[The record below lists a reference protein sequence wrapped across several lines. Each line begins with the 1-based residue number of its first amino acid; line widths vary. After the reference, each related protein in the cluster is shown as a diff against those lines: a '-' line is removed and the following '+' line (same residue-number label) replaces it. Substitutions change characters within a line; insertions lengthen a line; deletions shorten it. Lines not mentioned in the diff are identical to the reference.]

1 MLNPYI
7 RFMMNPKLILWLS
20 LLMISVS
27 LPGRAALPDLNGE
40 WEMRRAD
47 ESDWRPAR
55 VPGCVHTDLLRLGEI
70 PDPYVGRND
79 LALQWIGE
87 KDWVYRKHFRVDSV
101 DLRQEHLQLVFEGL
115 DTYAD
120 IRLNGRPVAST
131 DNMFRRWR
139 FDVKELLV
147 PGENSLEI
155 RFNSVFKVN
164 MPAYLAAPY
173 RLQAWPNND
182 QSDIYLSVYSR
193 KAGFHYGWDWG
204 PRLITCGVWRPVRLE
219 AWSGE
224 RLESA
229 RISTLEIAKS
239 RARMAASLT
248 VEATRTCDATAEV
261 VLDGRVL
268 ARTRVQLRAGNNRID
283 LPFTVN
289 RPRLWWSN
297 GLGEAALYTFQC
309 RVKSPDRLI
318 ERAVTTGIRTIELV
332 RDADSMGR
340 SFYFRLNGVPVFMK
354 GANYIPQDNFQDRVT
369 PERYRKMI
377 DAAAD
382 AHMNMLRIWGGGIYE
397 EDLFYDLC
405 DRRGILVWQDMM
417 FACGMFPGDGAFE
430 ENVREEVVQ
439 QVDRLYNHPSL
450 ALWCGNNENSISW
463 YGWGWRELTDEKYR
477 AAYEAN
483 LHRLFEE
490 VIPEAIRTV
499 DTLRS
504 YHPSS
509 PAAGYNGTGHNEG
522 DVHEWW
528 VWKGGMVEEY
538 DSRAGRF
545 VSEYGFQSYPEMRTL
560 RTFAAEKD
568 LSLHSTVMLSH
579 QRARH
584 DDTRDPEFGNK
595 LMAFYIGHYF
605 RVPESFPDFVYM
617 SQLMQAEAVKF
628 AIEAHRRKMPYC
640 MGSLYWQIDD
650 CWPVASWSS
659 IDYFGR
665 WKALHYFARKAYRP
679 VILTALY
686 QGDTLRV
693 HAVSD
698 RLEEVRATL
707 SLRVVSFDGKRSR
720 EVKMPVTVPGN
731 ASTVVYQTP
740 VGELYGGM
748 PLDEACVVATLT
760 DMRGTVLT
768 DNIFYGT
775 LSNRIDYPQTV
786 VERRLEPV
794 DGGFLLTLS
803 SEGFT
808 RAVALEVEEP
818 QTSFS
823 ENYFDLLPGEPFEV
837 RISTKLSK
845 PELEK
850 QLRIRTLNEVDARC
864 RRE

>member
-1 MLNPYI
+1 MKPELIFLFSSLMMLG
-7 RFMMNPKLILWLS
+7 S
-20 LLMISVS
+20 LKSS
-27 LPGRAALPDLNGE
+27 AALPDLNGE
-40 WEMRRAD
+40 WQMRRAD
-47 ESDWRPAR
+47 ESAWRQAR
-55 VPGCVHTDLLRLGEI
+55 VPGCVHTDLLRAGEI

-79 LALQWIGE
+79 LTLQWIGE
-87 KDWVYRKHFRVDSV
+87 KDWVYRKTFHIDPR
-101 DLRQEHLQLVFEGL
+101 DLEKEHVQLVFEGL

-120 IRLNGRPVAST
+120 IRLNDRPLAST

-147 PGENSLEI
+147 AGENTIEI

-164 MPAYLAAPY
+164 MPAYLEAPY

-182 QSDIYLSVYSR
+182 QSDIYLSIYSR

-229 RISTLEIAKS
+229 RISTLGIDSS
-239 RARMAASLT
+239 RARMAASLS
-248 VEATRTCDATAEV
+248 VESTRACDAKAEV
-261 VLDGRVL
+261 LLDGKVL
-268 ARTRVQLRAGNNRID
+268 ARTRVQLQPGENRVD

-289 RPRLWWSN
+289 KPRLWWSN
-297 GLGEAALYTFQC
+297 GLGDPALYTFQC
-309 RVKSPDRLI
+309 RLETPDQRI
-318 ERAVTTGIRTIELV
+318 EREVTTGIRTIELV

-369 PERYRKMI
+369 PERYRRMI

-382 AHMNMLRIWGGGIYE
+382 ANMNMLRIWGGGIYE
-397 EDLFYDLC
+397 DDLFYELC

-417 FACGMFPGDGAFE
+417 FACGMFPGDKAFE
-430 ENVREEVVQ
+430 ENVREEIEQ

-450 ALWCGNNENSISW
+450 ALWCGNNENFISW
-463 YGWGWRELTDEKYR
+463 YGWGWRELTDERFR
-477 AAYEAN
+477 APYEAN

-490 VIPEAIRTV
+490 VIPEAIRAV

-509 PAAGYNGTGHNEG
+509 PAAGYNGVGHNEG

-538 DSRAGRF
+538 DTRAGRF
-545 VSEYGFQSYPEMRTL
+545 VSEYGFQSYPEMSTL
-560 RTFAAEKD
+560 RTFASDDE
-568 LSLHSTVMLSH
+568 LELHSTVMLSH

-595 LMAFYIGHYF
+595 LMEFYFNHYF
-605 RVPESFPDFVYM
+605 RVPEAFPDFVYM

-679 VILTALY
+679 VILSARY
-686 QGDTLRV
+686 EGDTLQV
-693 HAVSD
+693 YAVSD
-698 RLEEVRATL
+698 RLEEFRGTL
-707 SLRVVSFDGKRSR
+707 SLRVVSFDGTRSR
-720 EVKMPVTVPGN
+720 TVEIPVTVPAN
-731 ASTVVYQTP
+731 ASTVVLETSA
-740 VGELYGGM
+740 GKLYDGI
-748 PLDEACVVATLT
+748 PLNEACVVATLSDRKGAT
-760 DMRGTVLT
+760 IT
-768 DNIFYGT
+768 DNIFYGVY
-775 LSNRIDYPQTV
+775 SNRIDYPLTE
-786 VERRLEPV
+786 VETRLEPAE
-794 DGGFLLTLS
+794 GGFLLTLAS
-803 SEGFT
+803 DGFT
-808 RAVALEVEEP
+808 RGVALEVEDL

-823 ENYFDLLPGEPFEV
+823 ENYFDLLPGEPFQV
-837 RISTKLSK
+837 RIATSL
-845 PELEK
+845 PQAELEK
-850 QLRIRTLNEVDARC
+850 QLHVTTLNQVDACC
-864 RRE
+864 RKQ

>member
-1 MLNPYI
+1 MK
-7 RFMMNPKLILWLS
+7 PKLILWFAFF
-20 LLMISVS
+20 LLIFLA
-27 LPGRAALPDLNGE
+27 LPGWAALPDLNGE
-40 WEMRRAD
+40 WEMRRSD

-79 LALQWIGE
+79 LTLQWIGE
-87 KDWVYRKHFRVDSV
+87 KDWVYRKSFRIDSM
-101 DLRQEHLQLVFEGL
+101 DLEKEHVQLVFEGL

-120 IRLNGRPVAST
+120 IRLNNHLLAST

-147 PGENSLEI
+147 IGENTIEI

-204 PRLITCGVWRPVRLE
+204 PRLITCGIWRPVRLE
-219 AWSGE
+219 AWSDE
-224 RLESA
+224 RIESA
-229 RISTLEIAKS
+229 LISTIGIESS
-239 RARMAASLT
+239 RARMAASLL
-248 VEATRTCDATAEV
+248 VESTHVCDAKAEV
-261 VLDGRVL
+261 LLDGKVL
-268 ARTRVQLRAGNNRID
+268 ARTRVQLQPGENRVD
-283 LPFTVN
+283 LPFVVN
-289 RPRLWWSN
+289 KPRLWWSN
-297 GLGEAALYTFQC
+297 GLGDPALYTFQC
-309 RVKSPDRLI
+309 RLETPGQRI
-318 ERAVTTGIRTIELV
+318 ERDVTTGIRTVELV
-332 RDADSMGR
+332 REIDSMGR

-369 PERYRKMI
+369 TERYRRMI

-382 AHMNMLRIWGGGIYE
+382 ANMNMLRIWGGGIYE
-397 EDLFYDLC
+397 DDLFYELC

-417 FACGMFPGDGAFE
+417 FACGMFPGDRAFE
-430 ENVREEVVQ
+430 ENVREEIKQ
-439 QVDRLYNHPSL
+439 QVERLYNHPCL
-450 ALWCGNNENSISW
+450 ALWCGNNENTISW
-463 YGWGWRELTDEKYR
+463 YGWGWRELTDEKFR
-477 AAYEAN
+477 ASYEAN
-483 LHRLFEE
+483 LHRLFEK
-490 VIPEAIRTV
+490 VIPDAIRTV

-509 PAAGYNGTGHNEG
+509 PATGYNGIGHNEG

-545 VSEYGFQSYPEMRTL
+545 VSEYGFQSYPEMNTL
-560 RTFAAEKD
+560 RMFASEKD
-568 LSLHSTVMLSH
+568 LDLHSIVMLSH

-595 LMAFYIGHYF
+595 LMEFYFNHYF
-605 RVPESFPDFVYM
+605 RVPEAFPDFVYM

-628 AIEAHRRKMPYC
+628 AIEAHRRKMPFC

-665 WKALHYFARKAYRP
+665 WKALHYFARAAYRP
-679 VILTALY
+679 VIVSGVY
-686 QGDTLRV
+686 QNDTLRV

-698 RLEEVRATL
+698 RLSDLHGTL
-707 SLRVVSFDGKRSR
+707 SLRVVSFDGKHSR
-720 EVKMPVTVPGN
+720 ELKLPVVVPGN
-731 ASTVVYQTP
+731 ASTVVCEMA
-740 VGELYGGM
+740 VEKLYAGI
-748 PLDEACVVATLT
+748 PLNEACVVAKLT
-760 DMRGTVLT
+760 DKKGSVLT

-775 LSNRIDYPQTV
+775 YSNRIDYPQTRV
-786 VERRLEPV
+786 THRLETV
-794 DGGFLLTLS
+794 DGGFLLTLTS
-803 SEGFT
+803 DGFT
-808 RAVALEVEEP
+808 RAVALEVEDLH
-818 QTSFS
+818 TSFS
-823 ENYFDLLPGEPFEV
+823 DNYFDLLPGEPFAV
-837 RISTKLSK
+837 RISTSLS
-845 PELEK
+845 ESEIES
-850 QLRIRTLNEVDARC
+850 QLAITSLNQVDARC
-864 RRE
+864 RR

>member
-1 MLNPYI
+1 
-7 RFMMNPKLILWLS
+7 MMKSKLILWFS
-20 LLMISVS
+20 SLMILVA
-27 LPGRAALPDLNGE
+27 LPGWAALPDLNGE
-40 WEMRRAD
+40 WVMRRAD
-47 ESDWRPAR
+47 ESVWRPAR

-79 LALQWIGE
+79 LTLQWIGE
-87 KDWVYRKHFRVDSV
+87 KDWIYRKSFRIDSA

-120 IRLNGRPVAST
+120 IRLNDRPLAST

-164 MPAYLAAPY
+164 MPTYLAAPY

-229 RISTLEIAKS
+229 RISTLEIEKS
-239 RARMAASLT
+239 RARMAASLK
-248 VEATRTCDATAEV
+248 VEAPRTCDATAEV

-268 ARTRVQLRAGNNRID
+268 ARTRVQLQAGDNRID

-309 RVKSPDRLI
+309 RVKCPDRLI
-318 ERAVTTGIRTIELV
+318 ERSVTTGIRTIELV
-332 RDADSMGR
+332 RDADSVGR

-417 FACGMFPGDGAFE
+417 FACGMFPGDRAFE

-463 YGWGWRELTDEKYR
+463 YGWGWRDLTDEKYR
-477 AAYEAN
+477 AVYEAN

-499 DTLRS
+499 DTLRP

-509 PAAGYNGTGHNEG
+509 PATGYNGIGYNEG

-538 DSRAGRF
+538 DSRTGRF
-545 VSEYGFQSYPEMRTL
+545 VSEYGFQSYPEMSTL

-595 LMAFYIGHYF
+595 LMEFYIGHYF

-698 RLEEVRATL
+698 RLEEARATL
-707 SLRVVSFDGKRSR
+707 LLRVVSFDGKRSR
-720 EVKMPVTVPGN
+720 KVEIPVSVPGN
-731 ASTVVYQTP
+731 ASTVVCEMP
-740 VGELYGGM
+740 VGELYGGI
-748 PLDEACVVATLT
+748 PLNEACVVATLT

-775 LSNRIDYPQTV
+775 LSNRINYPQTV
-786 VERRLEPV
+786 VERRLEPA
-794 DGGFLLTLS
+794 DGGFRLTLS

-808 RAVALEVEEP
+808 RAVALEVEDS

-837 RISTKLSK
+837 HISTTLSK
-845 PELEK
+845 ADLEK
-850 QLRIRTLNEVDARC
+850 QLQIKSLNEVDARC
-864 RRE
+864 RR